1 MHNSKLRMKTDH
13 QYGPKLSGLECKAF
27 IDEEILNGKDD
38 EGTEF
43 FQGTDKQ
50 TRVILRPK
58 RRPTDAWYN
67 TVVIPMN
74 DDDIVE
80 GRDHDGLVH
89 YDFTWDGSGEAATP
103 EQETD
108 IPPIIATETE
118 AGSPTYTPPP
128 ALASPATSPP
138 TPPPTPWP
146 TPSPVAPTSPGST
159 PAPIAAPAPTL
170 PPVPVPTSP
179 PVQLQQDPLEIL
191 DSASIVEGGTV
202 EGSLVGTD
210 TMTPEE
216 YQATYPAAGG
226 VAIDPLA
233 PDATT
238 PTAENPDAH
247 TEFEST
253 INDLMNTDVP
263 PAGEREL
270 ESVNCEGLNGINCCL
285 LVKAT
290 FHDADASG
298 RSIQCTLDYVE
309 ESNKKLF
316 MNNRGQKVII
326 KENHNEVVINEPK
339 LIGSWPKGWMDEL
352 EGWVVSRS

>member
-1 MHNSKLRMKTDH
+1 
-13 QYGPKLSGLECKAF
+13 
-27 IDEEILNGKDD
+27 
-38 EGTEF
+38 
-43 FQGTDKQ
+43 
-50 TRVILRPK
+50 
-58 RRPTDAWYN
+58 
-67 TVVIPMN
+67 
-74 DDDIVE
+74 
-80 GRDHDGLVH
+80 
-89 YDFTWDGSGEAATP
+89 
-103 EQETD
+103 
-108 IPPIIATETE
+108 
-118 AGSPTYTPPP
+118 
-128 ALASPATSPP
+128 
-138 TPPPTPWP
+138 
-146 TPSPVAPTSPGST
+146 
-159 PAPIAAPAPTL
+159 
-170 PPVPVPTSP
+170 
-179 PVQLQQDPLEIL
+179 
-191 DSASIVEGGTV
+191 
-202 EGSLVGTD
+202 
-210 TMTPEE
+210 MTPEE